1 MKNAR
6 FKVNIVKQEEFNIY
20 GQDSVEFL
28 ICTNIGEDYKPL
40 IKIASGG
47 EMSRI
52 MLGIKK
58 VLADIDNVPILIF
71 DEIDTGISGIAANR
85 VGQKM
90 KEISKYHQVIS
101 ITHLAQIAAKGDFN
115 YFIHKEVE
123 GKKTNTKIEELTE
136 DDLIKELARIATGEI
151 NNISIEHAKELRSKK
166 VA

>member
-1 MKNAR
+1 MDIILNFFKEYWTQLLFFGSLLIGFYKFSKAMIEATKCSLRNDILDIYDRCKN
-6 FKVNIVKQEEFNIY
+6 E
-20 GQDSVEFL
+20 
-28 ICTNIGEDYKPL
+28 
-40 IKIASGG
+40 
-47 EMSRI
+47 
-52 MLGIKK
+52 
-58 VLADIDNVPILIF
+58 
-71 DEIDTGISGIAANR
+71 
-85 VGQKM
+85 

-151 NNISIEHAKELRSKK
+151 NNISIVHAKELRSKK